1 MIQKIT
7 LKLVPAITPILLF
20 VYVFSGCSAS
30 DPERETIDNRTLV
43 EDRKDIER
51 VFSFT
56 LKGGSTFTDSLYW
69 ISLNLSDKKDPRIIY
84 YGPEIK
90 TDTTTYYTGKP
101 FQSFSIFSV
110 ISADVLYRK
119 STSNVMSY
127 IGPILGLGILVFIF
141 WANGERNKRK

>member
-20 VYVFSGCSAS
+20 VFVFSGCSAS
-30 DPERETIDNRTLV
+30 DPERETIDGGTLI
-43 EDRKDIER
+43 EDRRDIEK

-56 LKGGSTFTDSLYW
+56 LKGGRIFSDSLYW
-69 ISLNLSDKKDPRIIY
+69 IGLNFSDKKDPRIIY
-84 YGPEIK
+84 YGPEIE
-90 TDTTTYYTGKP
+90 TDTTTYFTGKP
-101 FQSFSIFSV
+101 YQSFSIFSV
-110 ISADVLYRK
+110 VSADVLYRK